1 MLLRELAVAA
11 RRFCSRAL
19 AAKVHASAG
28 AVAHMAHGATG
39 SIEKPALLAGNER
52 VLAAFA
58 VQALRALARAA
69 VSKGKWSWVTRRK
82 MEGIRG

>member
-58 VQALRALARAA
+58 VQALRALAR
-69 VSKGKWSWVTRRK
+69 SEEHTS
-82 MEGIRG
+82 ELQSH